1 MPHDNHSQPPLLVLA
16 TALLLVAL
24 TLLAWSRDLVD
35 DDAATG
41 GVSLILGISWAWLI
55 WQRQRHS

>member
-1 MPHDNHSQPPLLVLA
+1 MSHDNPSQPPLLALA

-24 TLLAWSRDLVD
+24 TLLAWSHDLVD

-41 GVSLILGISWAWLI
+41 GVSLILGVSWAWLI
-55 WQRQRHS
+55 WRRHRS